1 VSLKLEEAAMNI
13 FIHFLLAAML
23 ALPISGI
30 GGERAN
36 TFLNGE
42 PSWFVVHALKHRPLT
57 LTLKLV
63 ATPLKSGPG
72 APIAQVNGLLHGVDG
87 QGDGEAFFA
96 KLMGTASLTPVKGR
110 GGASPKLQIGL
121 YEIDFGL
128 DEEKSSTG
136 LWSGYYSLVL
146 EPEDLSGNIMG
157 QYNFTPIKESGE
169 DLGPSTKKVI
179 AETITPVVCD
189 FF

>member
-1 VSLKLEEAAMNI
+1 MSI
-13 FIHFLLAAML
+13 FTHFLLAAMV
-23 ALPISGI
+23 ALPISGV
-30 GGERAN
+30 GGEHAN

-42 PSWFVVHALKHRPLT
+42 PSCFVVHALKHRPLR

-87 QGDGEAFFA
+87 QGDGEVFYAE
-96 KLMGTASLTPVKGR
+96 LMGTASLTSLKGR
-110 GGASPKLQIGL
+110 GGASQKLQIGL

-128 DEEKSSTG
+128 DEEKASTG
-136 LWSGYYSLVL
+136 LWAGYYSLVL
-146 EPEDLSGNIMG
+146 KPEDLSGNIMG
-157 QYNFTPIKESGE
+157 QYSFTPIKESGE
-169 DLGPSTKKVI
+169 DSGPSTKKVI

-189 FF
+189 DF